1 MSYMPPFII
10 ASAFCFYLFALLFIF
25 PAFRTKAYA
34 LLQMPTPSTH
44 SYLRSLD
51 SFRGFAALWV
61 ALFHIWQWTTPAFD
75 GVLRYAKFIKYGNK
89 AVPVFVILS
98 GFFIYRSLKKAI
110 DLEDLRRYAIR
121 RILRIFPLYF
131 FTVVVAFIFVR
142 FLIAGPFLQRFIAE
156 IFMLRSLGYHS
167 FVTPAAWSLYV
178 EMVFYFMAPIFVIA
192 TRKRPLFWVIFWLA
206 IFIFGDFGAPKEFL
220 LWKYFFFGMLICE
233 MYNMYGKKIKEFFS
247 LLIFIFG
254 LGLLLVDFKYDWFN
268 AYVAP
273 SGSVPGFT
281 VGLGIA
287 MSLIIFSA
295 ITSKYLS
302 RVFSLWPLHFLGV
315 ISYSVFL
322 WHSFI
327 IVAAFPI
334 TFDGVSSPL
343 LLNSIPKIPALVM
356 PLIILPALLF
366 WSTLSFLLIERP
378 FLEHR
383 P

>member
-1 MSYMPPFII
+1 MSPFII
-10 ASAFCFYLFALLFIF
+10 GSAFCFYLFGLLFIF
-25 PAFRTKAYA
+25 PAFRSKAYA
-34 LLQMPTPSTH
+34 LLQMPIPSTH
-44 SYLRSLD
+44 SYLKALD
-51 SFRGFAALWV
+51 SFRGLAALWV
-61 ALFHIWQWTTPAFD
+61 AAFHIWQWPAPAFD
-75 GVLRYAKFIKYGNK
+75 EVLRYAKFIKYGNK
-89 AVPVFVILS
+89 AVPIFVILS

-110 DLEDLRRYAIR
+110 DLEDIRRYTIR

-131 FTVVVAFIFVR
+131 FTVIVAFIFVR
-142 FLIAGPFLQRFIAE
+142 FLIAEPFLQRFIAE

-167 FVTPAAWSLYV
+167 FITPAAWSLYI
-178 EMVFYFMAPIFVIA
+178 EMVFYFILPIFVIV

-206 IFIFGDFGAPKEFL
+206 IFVFADFGAPKDFL
-220 LWKYFFFGMLICE
+220 LWKYFLFGMLTCE
-233 MYNMYGKKIKEFFS
+233 MYNIYGSKINEFFS
-247 LLIFIFG
+247 LLIFVFG
-254 LGLLLVDFKYDWFN
+254 LALLLIDFRYDWFN

-287 MSLIIFSA
+287 MSLIIFST

-315 ISYSVFL
+315 ISYSVFM

-334 TFDGVSSPL
+334 TFDGKSAPL
-343 LLNSIPKIPALVM
+343 LLNTIPKIPALVM

-366 WSTLSFLLIERP
+366 WSTVSFLLIERP
-378 FLEHR
+378 FLERR